1 MNYQDDPKVKQRLE
15 DLEAEFNPTSF
26 LGSKSDFS
34 QKLKT
39 FYNQFLTW
47 FQQLPKVGQIIV
59 GVVGL
64 AAGLTLLRTV
74 VELISLAIT
83 LAVVGVIGYIGYQF
97 FKSSKFSK

>member
-15 DLEAEFNPTSF
+15 DLESEFNQTSF
-26 LGSKSDFS
+26 LNSQSNFS

-39 FYNQFLTW
+39 LYNQFLTW
-47 FQQLPKVGQIIV
+47 FKDLPKVGQIIV

-83 LAVVGVIGYIGYQF
+83 LAVVGVIVYIGYQF